1 MKIRAAV
8 STLSILLMV
17 DGIYAD
23 DMELMASDTLLV
35 PVLTESLLVNDSPPA
50 VRDDSLSAQT
60 GRETMGAGKRIAGKV
75 LSGTF
80 WGVPLGA
87 ATTGI
92 GFSLQGNEEDP
103 SNRNDLVSI
112 AVPLYFS
119 VGYALGVAIGVTRV
133 DPYDRF
139 LPTLVGSF
147 AGAAAVLITLSWDLG
162 PSLVLAPMVMATIVS
177 EKSRKP
183 PESRRVSV
191 SLVPDSKGGLSAVAI
206 LRF

>member
-23 DMELMASDTLLV
+23 DMELVDGDTLMV

-92 GFSLQGNEEDP
+92 GLFLIKADADDP
-103 SNRNDLVSI
+103 FAGI
-112 AVPLYFS
+112 AALDFLS

-147 AGAAAVLITLSWDLG
+147 AGAAATRLILPEDLG
-162 PSLVLAPMVMATIVS
+162 PPLVLAPMVMATIVS

-183 PESRRVSV
+183 PEAEARRVSV
-191 SLVPDSKGGLSAVAI
+191 NLVPDSKGGLSAVAI

>member
-1 MKIRAAV
+1 MKLKIVALI
-8 STLSILLMV
+8 LSLPLIV
-17 DGIYAD
+17 EKVNAD
-23 DMELMASDTLLV
+23 A
-35 PVLTESLLVNDSPPA
+35 
-50 VRDDSLSAQT
+50 
-60 GRETMGAGKRIAGKV
+60 GREPMGAGKRIAGKV

-92 GFSLQGNEEDP
+92 GLFLIKADADDP
-103 SNRNDLVSI
+103 FAGI
-112 AVPLYFS
+112 AALDFLS

-147 AGAAAVLITLSWDLG
+147 AGAAATRLILPEDLG
-162 PSLVLAPMVMATIVS
+162 PPLVLAPMVMATIVS

-183 PESRRVSV
+183 PEAGRVSV
-191 SLVPDSKGGLSAVAI
+191 NLVPDSKGGLSAVAI